1 MLVYFMAY
9 PINSGT
15 LSVQSMHT
23 GDGMVCE
30 DHRIIR
36 TSIDN

>member
-23 GDGMVCE
+23 GDCMVCE
-30 DHRIIR
+30 DHRIIC